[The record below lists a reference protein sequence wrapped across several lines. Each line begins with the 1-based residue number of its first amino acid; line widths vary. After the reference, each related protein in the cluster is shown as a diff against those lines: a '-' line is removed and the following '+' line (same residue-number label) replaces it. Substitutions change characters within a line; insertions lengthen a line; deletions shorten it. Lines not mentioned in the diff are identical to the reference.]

1 MYDEDT
7 RLNPG
12 EHAVSKS
19 PLPTAWRSPKRN
31 DPAKA
36 VDYILIKSRART
48 I

>member
-1 MYDEDT
+1 MYGKDT

-12 EHAVSKS
+12 EHAVSKP
-19 PLPTAWRSPKRN
+19 PLPMAWRSPKRN

-36 VDYILIKSRART
+36 ADYILIKSRART